1 MARSIAVVV
10 MWPKPEKGG
19 KCVAVRF
26 GEEGKKKNNK
36 EAFADAR
43 WIEGMMTTSAS

>member
-10 MWPKPEKGG
+10 MWPKPEKVGG

-26 GEEGKKKNNK
+26 GEEEKKNNK

-43 WIEGMMTTSAS
+43 WIEGMMTTCAS